1 MSDLTV
7 RPLVTTVKALLVGL
21 VLAAAVGWATLIL
34 GGRTDG
40 AGRMGLALGA
50 AVFAL
55 VSTGWGRGRRGWLQG
70 LAVAAV
76 LGGAL
81 LAHFWMRLGRLP

>member
-1 MSDLTV
+1 MNDSTASSV
-7 RPLVTTVKALLVGL
+7 AGIVTSLLVGL
-21 VLAAAVGWATLIL
+21 LLAAAVGWATLIL
-34 GGRTDG
+34 GGRTDA

-55 VSTGWGRGRRGWLQG
+55 VAIGWGRGPRGWLWG
-70 LAVAAV
+70 LAGATV

-81 LAHFWMRLGRLP
+81 LAHFWSRLGELP